1 MDNFESDNHKVVTID
16 HSIDN
21 FVYCK
26 WKQISLEVILEIA
39 TLSAQIWVFA
49 HKLAK
54 YDKLHT
60 LYVYVN
66 TTQNVSHC
74 KHV

>member
-39 TLSAQIWVFA
+39 TLSA
-49 HKLAK
+49 
-54 YDKLHT
+54 
-60 LYVYVN
+60 
-66 TTQNVSHC
+66 
-74 KHV
+74 